1 MTLKQRV
8 NKLERRTGIQPS
20 YAQTLVRYYQE
31 REMLDKKLDSM
42 TEQQVVEFVLVSEN
56 IPRQREFAL
65 KRLSPSDLATALVK
79 KAILELKQIRLLDYQ
94 KREGR
99 STGPWREL
107 YLRECKSLE
116 SAIWELQ
123 NEQEA
128 H

>member
-1 MTLKQRV
+1 
-8 NKLERRTGIQPS
+8 
-20 YAQTLVRYYQE
+20 
-31 REMLDKKLDSM
+31 M

-65 KRLSPSDLATALVK
+65 KRLSPSDLAIAPVK
-79 KAILELKQIRLLDYQ
+79 KAMLELRQIKLADYR
-94 KREGR
+94 KRVERKTGR
-99 STGPWREL
+99 WREL
-107 YLRECKSLE
+107 YLRECESLE